1 MPTVRSKWGPLHF
14 IEDLRDLK
22 VTPHVAQNTSGRA
35 SAIDRRT
42 TRHAGYA
49 VSQRKRKL
57 IEEAFG
63 WAKTIGGLGR
73 PMLRGAARL
82 GFKFT
87 LVMAAYDL
95 IRLPKLL
102 AAPV

>member
-1 MPTVRSKWGPLHF
+1 MC
-14 IEDLRDLK
+14 
-22 VTPHVAQNTSGRA
+22 VTPHVAQNTTGRA
-35 SAIDRRT
+35 SAIDART

-73 PMLRGAARL
+73 PMRRGTARMAFL
-82 GFKFT
+82 FT
-87 LVMAAYDL
+87 FTMAAYDL

-102 AAPV
+102 PAAA